1 MIGGQLIDTHML
13 VTAEQMII
21 NAASVKHVAA
31 LNIYWECAAWHNTVV
46 DRCDLLQTAVKND
59 VVE

>member
-1 MIGGQLIDTHML
+1 M
-13 VTAEQMII
+13 TAEQMII
-21 NAASVKHVAA
+21 NAASANCIVA